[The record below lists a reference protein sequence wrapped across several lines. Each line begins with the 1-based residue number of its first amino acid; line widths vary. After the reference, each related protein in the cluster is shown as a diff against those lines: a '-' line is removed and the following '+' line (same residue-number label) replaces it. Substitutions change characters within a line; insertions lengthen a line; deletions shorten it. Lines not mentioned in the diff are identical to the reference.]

1 MAGSLNKVLLIGH
14 LGGDPELKYTPNG
27 DAVVNFTM
35 ATNEFWKD
43 RDGNQQKKTE
53 WHRIVAFRR
62 LAEIC
67 NEYLKK
73 GSYVYIE
80 GRIRSRT
87 YTDNDDIKRT
97 VVEVTAD
104 SMQMLEKRADG
115 YDESA
120 EEPSGGKSPDKA
132 DENLD
137 DDLPF

>member
-115 YDESA
+115 FDDSG
-120 EEPSGGKSPDKA
+120 EEPSGGKTPDKA

>member
-14 LGGDPELKYTPNG
+14 LGGDPELKYTPSG

-80 GRIRSRT
+80 GRIRTRT

-104 SMQMLEKRADG
+104 SMQMLEKRAGD
-115 YDESA
+115 YDDSA
-120 EEPSGGKSPDKA
+120 TESGGGKTPDKA
-132 DENLD
+132 EENLD